1 MPVSHEIIVRV
12 AVPSPLRRLFDY
24 RVKDNSPGVPKSL
37 DPGMRVS
44 VPFGRRQVVGIILEI
59 ANHSEIPAPKLK
71 DVSDFIDH
79 DPLLTDRLLRLF
91 KWASD
96 YYQFPI
102 GETLFHS
109 LPILL
114 RNGKPLP
121 ELRERYWDVSG
132 PGLQA
137 HEGILVSAPRQRALL
152 NLLKT
157 KISLK
162 ESYILERFS
171 RSIILKLEERGFA
184 QLRLKENKKVIDN
197 DVLVGIAKEPNL
209 EQQAI
214 LDEITLN
221 KFNCW
226 LIDGVT
232 GSGKT
237 EIYLKCIEKILL
249 MGKQALVLIPEINLT
264 PQTEQ
269 RFNDRFNVPIVVLHS
284 GISKKQRL
292 QRWAQSLTGE
302 ARIILGTR
310 SAVFTPM
317 KKPGLIVV
325 DEEHDN
331 SYKQQDGF
339 RYSARDLSVM
349 RGQYEDIPVLLGS
362 ATPSLE
368 SLRNCDEH
376 RYRYLRLTQRAGSA
390 AIPKWHTVDM
400 RQEKIESGFAET
412 TLTSIEDTLGR
423 SEQVLVFLN
432 RRGFAPVVL
441 CNHCGWAAECR
452 NCDSKMTLHRSCNE
466 LICHHCEARTKPP
479 IGCPA
484 CGSAQLIASGEG
496 TERSELMLQDRFKTT
511 QIMRVDRDT
520 TKKLGH
526 MLEVIRTA
534 QKGDPCILIGTQML
548 AKGHHFE
555 HVTLVVIVDADTSLL
570 SPDFRSTERMGQ
582 LLTQVAGRSGRGI
595 IPGHVLVQSYQ
606 PQNPVL
612 KVLLEQ
618 GYGPFANQL
627 LAERKKFDL
636 PPYQYLALIRAEA
649 NLASRAEKF
658 LLSAKAIASR
668 IRKPS
673 QSLFYI
679 GPLPAMLERRSGRYR
694 YILRIESKSR
704 KTLNSLLDALSKK
717 LESGQSVRWSIDV
730 DPQEF

>member
-1 MPVSHEIIVRV
+1 M
-12 AVPSPLRRLFDY
+12 
-24 RVKDNSPGVPKSL
+24 
-37 DPGMRVS
+37 
-44 VPFGRRQVVGIILEI
+44 
-59 ANHSEIPAPKLK
+59 
-71 DVSDFIDH
+71 
-79 DPLLTDRLLRLF
+79 
-91 KWASD
+91 
-96 YYQFPI
+96 
-102 GETLFHS
+102 
-109 LPILL
+109 
-114 RNGKPLP
+114 
-121 ELRERYWDVSG
+121 
-132 PGLQA
+132 
-137 HEGILVSAPRQRALL
+137 
-152 NLLKT
+152 
-157 KISLK
+157 
-162 ESYILERFS
+162 
-171 RSIILKLEERGFA
+171 
-184 QLRLKENKKVIDN
+184 IDN
-197 DVLVGIAKEPNL
+197 DVLVGISKKPNL
-209 EQQAI
+209 EQQTI

-221 KFNCW
+221 EFNCW

-237 EIYLKCIEKILL
+237 EIYLKCIETILL

-269 RFNDRFNVPIVVLHS
+269 RFNDRFNVPMVVLHS

-292 QRWAQSLTGE
+292 KRWAQSLTGE

-310 SAVFTPM
+310 SA
-317 KKPGLIVV
+317 
-325 DEEHDN
+325 
-331 SYKQQDGF
+331 
-339 RYSARDLSVM
+339 
-349 RGQYEDIPVLLGS
+349 
-362 ATPSLE
+362 TPSLE
-368 SLRNCDEH
+368 SLKNCDEQ

-484 CGSAQLIASGEG
+484 CGSSQLIASGEG
-496 TERSELMLQDRFKTT
+496 TERSELMLQDRFKKT

-520 TKKLGH
+520 TKKRGH

-694 YILRIESKSR
+694 YLLRIESKSR